1 MKIIVIASSI
11 IVALS
16 GSILTGCASTNQM
29 QLMRSA
35 ADNVIV
41 DTKGVDMNK
50 YQQDLS
56 ECAEYASRVDVA
68 QNTGNAA
75 VAGGLFGALIGGM
88 AGNRNTAG
96 IIGLLGAA
104 EAAGQANQQSSNT
117 VQKIMRECLRG
128 RGYRV
133 LN

>member
-1 MKIIVIASSI
+1 MKTIAIILAVTF
-11 IVALS
+11 ALS
-16 GSILTGCASTNQM
+16 GCATNMLASTRDVSSNIIVDEKGIDVDKYYTDLLECQAYASHVDV
-29 QLMRSA
+29 QANTGSA
-35 ADNVIV
+35 A
-41 DTKGVDMNK
+41 
-50 YQQDLS
+50 L
-56 ECAEYASRVDVA
+56 
-68 QNTGNAA
+68 
-75 VAGGLFGALIGGM
+75 AGGLFGALIGGM